1 MSKTVTVTRALAQ
14 VKSLQDRITRAT
26 NQPFVSTSTGGKH
39 ETGKS
44 IEDVSKQL
52 AANLQSVQGLIAERT
67 KIKTAIVKSNAAT
80 DVTIGGVVMTVAQA
94 IERKGSIELE
104 KTLLVHMRHQ
114 LNQALAKVERTNVN
128 MQQRLDTM
136 IQTTLGKDRKLD
148 AGDLEALTG
157 PFEKANKGALV
168 DPTDL
173 SKEIEKLEASISAF
187 DEEVDYALSEVNA
200 VTRIDV

>member
-52 AANLQSVQGLIAERT
+52 AANLQSVQALIAERN